1 MTYYEYLIKKR
12 DRLAYGLEN
21 RSIPMASWSKAYWTN
36 VLKEL
41 DAEIANL
48 TVEQAEKEMSW

>member
-12 DRLAYGLEN
+12 DRLKDGLEN
-21 RSIPMASWSKAYWTN
+21 RMSLMASWSQAYWTK

-41 DAEIANL
+41 DEEIESL
-48 TVEQAEKEMSW
+48 TVEQAVRLMPW